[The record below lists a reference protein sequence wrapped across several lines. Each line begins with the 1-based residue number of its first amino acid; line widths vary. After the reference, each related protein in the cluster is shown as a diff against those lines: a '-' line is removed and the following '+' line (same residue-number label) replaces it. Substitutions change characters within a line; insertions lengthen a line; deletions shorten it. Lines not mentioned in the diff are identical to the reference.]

1 MTDNKKEEIV
11 EEVVETEEDVQ
22 QEDSIEEVEEKD
34 GKKKKFFKKP
44 KYDVTKDPL
53 YIELKEEN
61 EKLLDQL
68 LRKQAEFENYKKRV
82 MEERQRDRKYAL
94 QDFLMEAIETLDI
107 FDKAVSIPTEDELL
121 KKYLSGFIMVNNRLK
136 NILENYGVVQID
148 CLNKPFDPSVHSA
161 LETVE
166 VEGVESNIVV
176 EVVMTGYMYK
186 DRVLRPAMVKVSK

>member
-1 MTDNKKEEIV
+1 MTDNKKDEIV
-11 EEVVETEEDVQ
+11 EEVVETEEDIQ
-22 QEDSIEEVEEKD
+22 QEETIDEVEEKD

-107 FDKAVSIPTEDELL
+107 FDKAVSISTEDELL

-136 NILENYGVVQID
+136 NILENYGVVQIA
-148 CLNKPFDPSVHSA
+148 CLNKPFDPSFHSA
-161 LETVE
+161 LETIE